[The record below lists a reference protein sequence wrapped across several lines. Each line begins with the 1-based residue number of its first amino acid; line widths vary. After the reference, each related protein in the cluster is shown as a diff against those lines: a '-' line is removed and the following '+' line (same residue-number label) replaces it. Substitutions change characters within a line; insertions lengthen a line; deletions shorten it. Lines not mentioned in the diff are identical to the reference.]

1 MSIQSAVQAA
11 LTYNRRIAR
20 AIPSDRLQTLAEE
33 GVMETAISRWRRAWD
48 AAWSGPA
55 RSQRDLIARARLAMS
70 DPDGMDSAEGERLAR
85 DVLAVLG
92 GGRIAR

>member
-11 LTYNRRIAR
+11 MNGNRRISR
-20 AIPSDRLQTLAEE
+20 AIRSNRMNTPSEEEVLAT
-33 GVMETAISRWRRAWD
+33 VTRRWSRAWD
-48 AAWSGPA
+48 AAWAGPA
-55 RSQRDLIARARLAMS
+55 RSQHDLIARARLAVS

>member
-20 AIPSDRLQTLAEE
+20 AIPSDRLQTPAEE
-33 GVMETAISRWRRAWD
+33 GVMETTIRRWGHAWD

-55 RSQRDLIARARLAMS
+55 RSQRDLIARATLAVS
-70 DPDGMDSAEGERLAR
+70 DPGSMDAANRERLAR

-92 GGRIAR
+92 GGRIGR